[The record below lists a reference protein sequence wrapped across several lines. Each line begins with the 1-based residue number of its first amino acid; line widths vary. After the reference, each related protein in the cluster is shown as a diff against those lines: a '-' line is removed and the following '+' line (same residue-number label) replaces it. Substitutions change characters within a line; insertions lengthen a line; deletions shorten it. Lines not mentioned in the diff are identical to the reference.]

1 MDKKTAINGGKKA
14 VYVFFK
20 IRRWFKIYLA
30 FATGILSGIYICRI
44 VYDATENRLRSVLM
58 AVLCAAMITAVMII
72 IIELMHRSVS
82 KLKKLGLKII
92 KKDKMENGGE

>member
-44 VYDATENRLRSVLM
+44 VYDA
-58 AVLCAAMITAVMII
+58 A
-72 IIELMHRSVS
+72 
-82 KLKKLGLKII
+82 
-92 KKDKMENGGE
+92 